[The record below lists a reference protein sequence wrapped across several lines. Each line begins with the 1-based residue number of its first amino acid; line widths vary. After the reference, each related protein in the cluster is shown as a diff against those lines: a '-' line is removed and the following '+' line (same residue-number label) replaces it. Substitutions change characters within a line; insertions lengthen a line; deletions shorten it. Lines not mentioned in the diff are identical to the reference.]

1 MPILRFRL
9 PSALPC
15 VRASSGG
22 VGGVSIV
29 RVMVVGPQRKATVSD
44 FFPLRT
50 ATMRIE
56 EPKAFRRFSLSL
68 VEMAL
73 ITGVLV
79 RVYRSLVLTH
89 GSSSFAYVVG
99 TMAIALVFVIGM
111 ATAHLANYP
120 LHHWVWRA
128 PAFAALEVAGEMAT
142 SLFLIWLGR
151 EPNGTVRAQF
161 DDWPSMTTR
170 ALLYRGLV
178 VMLWS
183 LVLAGIVHVVRTRF
197 IKEEADDSI
206 VDGE

>member
-1 MPILRFRL
+1 
-9 PSALPC
+9 
-15 VRASSGG
+15 
-22 VGGVSIV
+22 
-29 RVMVVGPQRKATVSD
+29 VSD
-44 FFPLRT
+44 FFPLHT

-89 GSSSFAYVVG
+89 GTNSFWY
-99 TMAIALVFVIGM
+99 IALTVIAWIVFMIFM

-120 LHHWVWRA
+120 LHQWLWRA
-128 PAFAALEVAGEMAT
+128 PAFAGVEVVGEMAA

-161 DDWPSMTTR
+161 GDWPSMTIR
-170 ALLYRGLV
+170 AALYSGLIV
-178 VMLWS
+178 VIWS
-183 LVLAGIVHVVRTRF
+183 LVLSGIVQIVRTRF
-197 IKEEADDSI
+197 VKEEADDP
-206 VDGE
+206 VT